1 MKLDETR
8 ISQIIIDNYHQRLKQ
23 ALSLDVAIAG
33 AGPAGMV
40 AGTLLAKKGL
50 RVAIF
55 EKKLA
60 PGGGVWGGGMMY
72 NEIVVQKPAVHLLK
86 TFRIAHK
93 PMGGGYYAAN
103 AVVTASGL
111 CYRFLQA
118 GGMMFNCVSVADTM
132 LRGKRVTGLVLNWTP
147 VEVIKLHVDPL
158 VIKSRYVLD
167 GTGHDAD
174 VVNVLVKKSG
184 LKLATPSGGIEGE
197 KPMWAEDAERT
208 TVTNTREV
216 FPGLYVMGMAA
227 NAVFGGHRMGPVFGG
242 MLLSGEKVA
251 KELIGKLKSR

>member
-8 ISQIIIDNYHQRLKQ
+8 ISQIIIDNYHARLKK
-23 ALSLDVAIAG
+23 ALHLDVAIAG

-40 AGTLLAKKGL
+40 AGTFLAKKGYN
-50 RVAIF
+50 VAIF

-72 NEIVVQKPAVHLLK
+72 NEIVVQKQAVHILK
-86 TFRIAHK
+86 AFKIAHK
-93 PMGGGYYAAN
+93 SMGGGYYAAN
-103 AVVTASGL
+103 AVETAAGL

-147 VEVIKLHVDPL
+147 VELVKLHVDPL

-174 VVNVLVKKSG
+174 VVSVLVRKSG
-184 LKLATPSGGIEGE
+184 LKLFTPSGGIEGE
-197 KPMWAEDAERT
+197 KPMWAEDAERA
-208 TVTNTREV
+208 TVINTKEV
-216 FPGLYVMGMAA
+216 FPGLYVAGMAA

-251 KELIGKLKSR
+251 KELAGRLKK

>member
-1 MKLDETR
+1 MKLEETK
-8 ISQIIIDNYHQRLKQ
+8 ISQIIIDNYHKRLKK
-23 ALSLDVAIAG
+23 ALHLDVAIAG

-50 RVAIF
+50 KVAIF

-72 NEIVVQKPAVHLLK
+72 NEIVVQKPAVHILK
-86 TFRIAHK
+86 SFKINHQH
-93 PMGGGYYAAN
+93 MGGGYYAAN
-103 AVVTASGL
+103 AVETASGL

-118 GGMMFNCVSVADTM
+118 GGMMFNCISVADTM
-132 LRGKRVTGLVLNWTP
+132 LRNNRLTGLVLNWTP
-147 VEVIKLHVDPL
+147 VELVKLHVDPL
-158 VIKSRYVLD
+158 VIGSKYVID

-174 VVNVLVKKSG
+174 VTSVLVRKSG
-184 LKLATPSGGIEGE
+184 LKLHTPSGGIEGE
-197 KPMWAEDAERT
+197 KPMWADDGERT
-208 TVTNTREV
+208 TVANTKEI
-216 FPGLYVMGMAA
+216 FPGLYVVGMAA

-251 KELIGKLKSR
+251 KELIGKLKG